1 MARLGARA
9 RSRPWAVLVLV
20 NILPIGASIC
30 ILWGYRAGTITF
42 RPGSEAVVPSLV
54 VLAALILA
62 MLLLSW
68 VAAPLLRG
76 AVTAAHGFVQGQ
88 TTAIARGG
96 VVAFFVRF
104 PALVGGMLVYG
115 VLVVNV
121 VLLGVFLAGGIVI
134 ILISLAVFAA
144 EVMRVRG

>member
-1 MARLGARA
+1 MARLSARA

-30 ILWGYRAGTITF
+30 ILWGYRTGTIAF
-42 RPGSEAVVPSLV
+42 LPGSEAVMPSLI
-54 VLAALILA
+54 VLAALIAA

-68 VAAPLLRG
+68 IAAPLLRG
-76 AVTAAHGFVQGQ
+76 AVTAVHGVVQGQ

-104 PALVGGMLVYG
+104 PALVGAMLVYG

-121 VLLGVFLAGGIVI
+121 VLLGLLLAGGSL
-134 ILISLAVFAA
+134 ILLVGLAVFAA
-144 EVMRVRG
+144 EVMSVRG